1 MSAISVFDRLTAL
14 PDLNGVTGR
23 TIRSVFPRPA
33 LIQLDGRRPEP
44 VFIAVMQHGDE
55 TVGLDVLKRLKA
67 WMESHPLPRTL
78 WVFVGNVEAAEAGVR
93 RLSADTDF
101 NRLWA
106 GGTTPLHAMA
116 ETIKAELAAA
126 RPFAAIDFHNNTGAN
141 PHYTLVHGLGP
152 EDRHLASLFSP
163 NAILT
168 LTPPAM
174 MSLAMR
180 PLCPSVTAECGQAR
194 DAQGG
199 EAGFDFLMAVLHLD
213 HWHSEEDRALRLY
226 EITGRVEV
234 APDVEISFEA
244 GTDADLELPA
254 NLEKWNFFERPAG
267 SVFARLPNGRCPLS
281 VIDET
286 GRDLT
291 DRFLTIEGDRVV
303 LKRDVTPVML
313 TTSVRAI
320 RDDCLCYLMEKPEAR
335 S

>member
-1 MSAISVFDRLTAL
+1 MIPAAYDRLTAL
-14 PDLNGVTGR
+14 PDLDGITGR

-33 LIQLDGRRPEP
+33 LIRLEGRRPEP

-55 TVGLDVLKRLKA
+55 TVGLDVLKRLQA
-67 WMESHPLPRTL
+67 WMATHPLPRTL
-78 WVFVGNVEAAEAGVR
+78 WIFVGNVEAAEAGKR
-93 RLSADTDF
+93 RLSPETDF

-106 GGTTPLHAMA
+106 GGATPLHAMA
-116 ETIKAELAAA
+116 GEIKAELAAA
-126 RPFAAIDFHNNTGAN
+126 KPFAAIDFHNNTGAN

-180 PLCPSVTAECGQAR
+180 KLCPSVTAECGQAK
-194 DAQGG
+194 DPQGG
-199 EAGFDFLMAVLHLD
+199 EAGFDFLMAALHLD
-213 HWHSEEDRALRLY
+213 RWHSEEDRELRLY

-234 APDVEISFEA
+234 KADAAIGFEA

-254 NLEKWNFFERPAG
+254 SLEKWNFFERPAG
-267 SVFARLPNGRCPLS
+267 SVFARLPRGYCPLS
-281 VIDET
+281 VIDEAGT
-286 GRDLT
+286 DLT
-291 DRFLTIEGDRVV
+291 ARFLSVEGDRVV

-313 TTSVRAI
+313 TTSVAAI
-320 RDDCLCYLMEKPEAR
+320 RDDCLCYFMEVPEAR

>member
-1 MSAISVFDRLTAL
+1 MFTYDRLTAL
-14 PDLNGVTGR
+14 PDLDGITGR

-33 LIQLDGRRPEP
+33 LIQLEGRRTEP

-55 TVGLDVLKRLKA
+55 TVGLDVLKRLQA
-67 WMESHPLPRTL
+67 WMATHPLPRTL
-78 WVFVGNVEAAEAGVR
+78 WVFVGNVEAAEAGKR
-93 RLSADTDF
+93 RLSPETDF

-106 GGTTPLHAMA
+106 GGDTPLHAMA
-116 ETIKAELAAA
+116 GEIKAELAAA
-126 RPFAAIDFHNNTGAN
+126 KPFAAIDFHNNTGAN

-180 PLCPSVTAECGQAR
+180 KLCPSVTAECGQAK
-194 DAQGG
+194 DPQGG

-213 HWHSEEDRALRLY
+213 RWHSEEDRELRLY

-234 APDVEISFEA
+234 SAEAEIGFEA

-254 NLEKWNFFERPAG
+254 SLEKWNFFERPAG
-267 SVFARLPNGRCPLS
+267 SIFARLPRGHCPLS
-281 VIDET
+281 VIDEA
-286 GRDLT
+286 GADLT
-291 DRFLTIEGDRVV
+291 ARFLSVEGDRVV

-313 TTSVRAI
+313 TTSVAAI
-320 RDDCLCYLMEKPEAR
+320 RDDCLCYFMEAPESR

>member
-1 MSAISVFDRLTAL
+1 MIPAVFDRLAAL
-14 PDLNGVTGR
+14 PDLDGVTGR

-33 LIQLDGRRPEP
+33 LIRLEGRRPNP

-55 TVGLDVLKRLKA
+55 TVGLDVLKRLQA
-67 WMESHPLPRTL
+67 WMATHPLPRSL
-78 WVFVGNVEAAEAGVR
+78 WVFVGNVEAAEAGKR
-93 RLSADTDF
+93 RLSPETDF

-116 ETIKAELAAA
+116 GGIKAELAAA
-126 RPFAAIDFHNNTGAN
+126 KPFAAIDFHNNTGAN
-141 PHYTLVHGLGP
+141 PHYSLVHGLGP

-180 PLCPSVTAECGQAR
+180 KLCPSVTAECGQAK
-194 DAQGG
+194 DPQGG

-213 HWHSEEDRALRLY
+213 RWHSEEDRELRLY

-234 APDVEISFEA
+234 NPEASIGFEA

-254 NLEKWNFFERPAG
+254 SLEKWNFFERPAN
-267 SVFARLPNGRCPLS
+267 SVFARLPLGHCPLS
-281 VIDET
+281 VIDEA
-286 GRDLT
+286 GKDLT
-291 DRFLTIEGDRVV
+291 ARFLSVEGDRVV

-313 TTSVRAI
+313 TTSVAAI
-320 RDDCLCYLMEKPEAR
+320 RDDCLCYFMEPPEAR